1 MMKKI
6 LLASVV
12 ALMATSSAWAQF
24 PDPFLPDEQ
33 RPNGIMWLPEPPS
46 LTGGDF
52 YNDFYYYQW
61 GKEQRDEEWIAEWA
75 LWDEGVDLS
84 RVFSP
89 CLDFPLT
96 HETTPEILR
105 LAEAATSD
113 AVRANS
119 SAKNYYKRKRPFA
132 TFNEPSLKPEEDEE
146 EALTYSYPSGHS
158 SRGWMYALALATVAP
173 ERTEILMLRARY
185 YAIHRVICG
194 HHWKSDIDA
203 GKIEASVIFAA
214 ITGTPEYQEQL
225 QKARAEYLK
234 IAYPDEPASVQQLSE
249 HSKAVGYYYDL
260 LGRKLESLPAHAPYI
275 HHGKKY
281 SGNATAGQP

>member
-61 GKEQRDEEWIAEWA
+61 GKEQRDEEWIAELT

-89 CLDFPLT
+89 CLDVPLS

-105 LAEAATSD
+105 LVEAATSD
-113 AVRANS
+113 AARANS
-119 SAKNYYKRKRPFA
+119 SAKNYFKRKRPFA

-146 EALTYSYPSGHS
+146 ALTYSYPSGHS
-158 SRGWMYALALATVAP
+158 SRGWMYALTLATVAP

-194 HHWKSDIDA
+194 RHWKSDIDA
-203 GKIEASVIFAA
+203 SLMLTAGIFANVVVSDA
-214 ITGTPEYQEQL
+214 YQAQLKKAREEYQ
-225 QKARAEYLK
+225 RLK
-234 IAYPDEPASVQQLSE
+234 E
-249 HSKAVGYYYDL
+249 
-260 LGRKLESLPAHAPYI
+260 
-275 HHGKKY
+275 
-281 SGNATAGQP
+281 NATQVEAAPRADRSAAIFDMQGRRLDSMPATPGVYVQEGNKFVVGK

>member
-61 GKEQRDEEWIAEWA
+61 GKEQRDEEWIAELA

-89 CLDFPLT
+89 CLDVPLS

-105 LAEAATSD
+105 LVEAATSD
-113 AVRANS
+113 AARANS
-119 SAKNYYKRKRPFA
+119 SAKNYFKRKRPFA

-158 SRGWMYALALATVAP
+158 SRGWMYALTLATVAP

-185 YAIHRVICG
+185 YAIHRVVCG

-203 GKIEASVIFAA
+203 YLMLTAGIFANVVVSDA
-214 ITGTPEYQEQL
+214 YQAQLKKAREEYQRLKDTTTQVE
-225 QKARAEYLK
+225 AAPRADRSAAIFDMQGRRL
-234 IAYPDEPASVQQLSE
+234 DSMPATPGVYVQE
-249 HSKAVGYYYDL
+249 GNKFVVG
-260 LGRKLESLPAHAPYI
+260 K
-275 HHGKKY
+275 
-281 SGNATAGQP
+281 

>member
-1 MMKKI
+1 MKKI

-61 GKEQRDEEWIAEWA
+61 GKEQRDEEWIADLA

-89 CLDFPLT
+89 CLDVPLS

-105 LAEAATSD
+105 LVEAATSD
-113 AVRANS
+113 AARANS
-119 SAKNYYKRKRPFA
+119 SAKNYFKRKRPFA
-132 TFNEPSLKPEEDEE
+132 TFNEPSLKPEEDEV

-158 SRGWMYALALATVAP
+158 SRGWMYALTLATVAP
-173 ERTEILMLRARY
+173 ECTEILMLRARY
-185 YAIHRVICG
+185 YAIHRVVCG

-203 GKIEASVIFAA
+203 SLMLTAGIFANVVVSDA
-214 ITGTPEYQEQL
+214 YQAQLKKAREEYQRLKDTTTQVE
-225 QKARAEYLK
+225 AAPRADRSAAIFDMQGRRLDSK
-234 IAYPDEPASVQQLSE
+234 PAPPGVYVQE
-249 HSKAVGYYYDL
+249 GNKFVVG
-260 LGRKLESLPAHAPYI
+260 K
-275 HHGKKY
+275 
-281 SGNATAGQP
+281 

>member
-89 CLDFPLT
+89 CLDVPLS

-105 LAEAATSD
+105 LVEAATSD
-113 AVRANS
+113 AARANS
-119 SAKNYYKRKRPFA
+119 SAKNYFKRKRPFA

-146 EALTYSYPSGHS
+146 EALAYSYPSGHS
-158 SRGWMYALALATVAP
+158 SRGWMYALTLATVAP

-203 GKIEASVIFAA
+203 SLMLTAGIFANVVVSDA
-214 ITGTPEYQEQL
+214 YQAQLKKAREEYQRLKENAAQVE
-225 QKARAEYLK
+225 AAPRADRSAAIFDMQGRRLDAK
-234 IAYPDEPASVQQLSE
+234 PATPGVYVQE
-249 HSKAVGYYYDL
+249 GNKFVVG
-260 LGRKLESLPAHAPYI
+260 K
-275 HHGKKY
+275 
-281 SGNATAGQP
+281 

>member
-61 GKEQRDEEWIAEWA
+61 GKEQRDEEWIADLA

-89 CLDFPLT
+89 CLDVPLS

-105 LAEAATSD
+105 LVEAATSD
-113 AVRANS
+113 AARANS
-119 SAKNYYKRKRPFA
+119 SAKNYFKRKRPFA

-158 SRGWMYALALATVAP
+158 SRGWMYALTLATVAP

-203 GKIEASVIFAA
+203 SLMLTAGIFANVVVSDA
-214 ITGTPEYQEQL
+214 YQAQLKKAREEYQRLKDTTTQVE
-225 QKARAEYLK
+225 AAPRADRSAAIFDMQGRRLDSK
-234 IAYPDEPASVQQLSE
+234 PATPDVYVQE
-249 HSKAVGYYYDL
+249 GNKFVVG
-260 LGRKLESLPAHAPYI
+260 K
-275 HHGKKY
+275 
-281 SGNATAGQP
+281 